1 MQKTAIVTG
10 GSKGIGLAIIEKL
23 TEDNYQVFN
32 LDITPGT
39 SGQHIPCDMRDFA
52 QVQEAVRQAADTT
65 GRLDAL
71 INATQVSTLSANIEN
86 TREEDLQ
93 RVFDINVKG
102 AFAAIQASLPTM
114 KQQNS
119 GAIVIVGSDQSLVGK
134 QNSFA
139 YNLTKHAL
147 ASMTKTTALDY
158 AAYNIRS
165 NAICPGTIETPL
177 YHQAIDNY
185 CERSG
190 ADKASI
196 HAEEA
201 AQQPLGRLGQAEEVA
216 ELACFLASDKASFIT
231 GSLHSID
238 GGYTAR

>member
-10 GSKGIGLAIIEKL
+10 GSKGIGLAIIEKFIQA
-23 TEDNYQVFN
+23 DYQVFN
-32 LDITPGT
+32 LDITPGDA
-39 SGQHIPCDMRDFA
+39 GHHIACDMRDFA
-52 QVQEAVRQAADTT
+52 QVQEAVQQAVEIT

-71 INATQVSTLSANIEN
+71 VCNAGIHFSANIEN

-102 AFAAIQASLPTM
+102 AFAAIQASLPGM
-114 KQQNS
+114 KQQHS

-158 AAYNIRS
+158 AAYNIRT

-185 CERSG
+185 CQQSG

-201 AQQPLGRLGQAEEVA
+201 ALQPLGRLGQAEEVA
-216 ELACFLASDKASFIT
+216 ELAFFLASDKASFMT
-231 GSLHSID
+231 GGLHSID
-238 GGYTAR
+238 GGYTAQ

>member
-23 TEDNYQVFN
+23 IQEDYQVFN
-32 LDITPGT
+32 LDIAPGT
-39 SGQHIPCDMRDFA
+39 SGQHITCDMRDFA

-65 GRLDAL
+65 GRLDVL
-71 INATQVSTLSANIEN
+71 ICNAGIHFSANIEN